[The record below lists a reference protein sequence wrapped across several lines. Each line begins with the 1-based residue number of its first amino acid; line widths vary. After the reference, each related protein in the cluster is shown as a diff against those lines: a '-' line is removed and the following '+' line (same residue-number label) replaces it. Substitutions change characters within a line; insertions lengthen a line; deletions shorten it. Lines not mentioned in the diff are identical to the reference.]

1 MAKRKAN
8 ADAISAAPAAQGRDL
23 IANITARLDYPRS
36 HRDVTIECKRAQK
49 EARKQLF
56 RQFREPGWAFL
67 RPISRFMVTVLTPAR
82 KARALAEFI
91 FRAGPIFWRRLSE
104 DRKRP
109 VDPSPHF
116 PHMGA
121 WSGEGVHAA
130 WIGHS
135 TVLIRVDGF
144 TILTDPVFSTRVGI
158 KIGPLTL
165 GIKRLVHPAVPLQ
178 DLPVPDLILLSHAHM
193 DHLDRPSLRKL
204 ENRGTTVITAAGTSD
219 LLRVKRYHAVHEL
232 RWDESRQVGPA
243 KVRAFEVKHWGART
257 RTDVHRGYNGYL
269 IEAGRYRIIFGGDT
283 AYTDLFRKVRS
294 SKPVD
299 LAIMPIGAYD
309 PWIHAHCNPEQALA
323 MANDS
328 GAEFLLPVHHRTF
341 KLSNEPYEEPIERL
355 LLASGSAQDRI
366 AVREIGDEF
375 YLGVAR

>member
-1 MAKRKAN
+1 MRRARSLAGFVFE
-8 ADAISAAPAAQGRDL
+8 AAP
-23 IANITARLDYPRS
+23 
-36 HRDVTIECKRAQK
+36 
-49 EARKQLF
+49 
-56 RQFREPGWAFL
+56 
-67 RPISRFMVTVLTPAR
+67 
-82 KARALAEFI
+82 I
-91 FRAGPIFWRRLSE
+91 FFRRLSE

-109 VDPSPHF
+109 VEPSPRV
-116 PHMGA
+116 PHIAA
-121 WSGEGVHAA
+121 WPGEGAHAA

-158 KIGPLTL
+158 KIGPFTL
-165 GIKRLVHPAVPLQ
+165 GVKRLVHPAVHLPE
-178 DLPVPDLILLSHAHM
+178 LPVPDLILLSHAHM

-204 ENRGTTVITAAGTSD
+204 ENLGTTVVTAAGTSD
-219 LLRVKRYHAVHEL
+219 LLRVKRYRAVHEL

-269 IEAGRYRIIFGGDT
+269 IEAGRYRIVFGGDT

-323 MANDS
+323 MANHA
-328 GAEFLLPVHHRTF
+328 GAEFVLPVHHRTF
-341 KLSNEPYEEPIERL
+341 KLSNEPCGEPIERL
-355 LLASGSAQDRI
+355 LLASGSAEDRI
-366 AVREIGDEF
+366 PVREIGDEF
-375 YLGVAR
+375 HLAASR